1 MNGEIS
7 FAGRSD
13 RAIAN
18 DLFVA
23 HRLEPSAENWD
34 RFRRGYT
41 ERLGESLAANE
52 GRVLPG
58 VVELLDVLAN
68 RDDVLVGL
76 LTGNLRVTAQRKL
89 THYGLWGRFPFGGF
103 GDEHL
108 DRDDIATMA
117 MAEAKAHHGGGGPP
131 AEIDGEVIV
140 LGDTLHDIRCARS
153 IGARVVA
160 VPTGQTPSDVLRGGE
175 PDLLVETLGEV
186 GPILELL
193 RRSA

>member
-1 MNGEIS
+1 
-7 FAGRSD
+7 
-13 RAIAN
+13 
-18 DLFVA
+18 
-23 HRLEPSAENWD
+23 
-34 RFRRGYT
+34 
-41 ERLGESLAANE
+41 
-52 GRVLPG
+52 
-58 VVELLDVLAN
+58 
-68 RDDVLVGL
+68 
-76 LTGNLRVTAQRKL
+76 
-89 THYGLWGRFPFGGF
+89 
-103 GDEHL
+103 
-108 DRDDIATMA
+108 MA